1 MWALKGD
8 DDECVRLACG
18 IISDIAGALG
28 DRVGEFLDDFVPA
41 LIHILKD

>member
-18 IISDIAGALG
+18 LVSDLSNALRNRISKYLM
-28 DRVGEFLDDFVPA
+28 DFVPPLLA
-41 LIHILKD
+41 ILKD